1 MGIVEKKYIKVYCKK
16 TNCYGLITAEPNN
29 GSLKIV
35 NFYEIDDDT
44 AKNVTTSYEGTL
56 PPVSAHLKACSTC
69 GARNPKCCDKTR
81 QCKVPKGE
89 LWYQCLY
96 CSGLEISQASTAGGS
111 ADIYFLLDESGSMS
125 ADDRKEGA
133 NAVRKMVQAL
143 QGAGNTYSFV
153 AWGSNAGYVFK
164 KETNVAKISSALS
177 SYENHTTGYGGSTAA
192 HIAFNCIKPD
202 VLASTKPVRIIF
214 VTDGYLDNESLALQ
228 ARNELLARKD
238 VEIVAIGVTGASQ
251 STLSKLGTVPA
262 FSKVVGGSSAL
273 TSTFEQIAEI
283 LKKKGN
289 NF

>member
-35 NFYEIDDDT
+35 NFYEIDEDT
-44 AKNVTTSYEGTL
+44 AKNVTTSHEGAL
-56 PPVSAHLKACSTC
+56 PPVSGNLKACMNC
-69 GARNPKCCDKTR
+69 GSRNPKCCDKTR
-81 QCKVPKGE
+81 GCSVPKGE

-96 CSGLEISQASTAGGS
+96 CTGLEISQTASSGG
-111 ADIYFLLDESGSMS
+111 ADIYFLLDQSGSMS

-133 NAVRKMVQAL
+133 NAVRKMVQSL

-153 AWGSNAGYVFK
+153 AWGTNAGYIFEQ
-164 KETNVAKISSALS
+164 ETNVSKISSALV
-177 SYENHTTGYGGSTAA
+177 SYEKGATGFSGSTAA
-192 HIAFNCIKPD
+192 DRAFNCIKPD
-202 VLASTKPVRIIF
+202 VLSAKRPVRIIF
-214 VTDGYLDNESLALQ
+214 VTDGYLDNDQKALQ
-228 ARNELLARKD
+228 ARNELLVNNN

-251 STLSKLGTVPA
+251 ATLSMLGTVPA

-273 TSTFEQIAEI
+273 TSTFEEIAKI
-283 LKKKGN
+283 LKSKGN